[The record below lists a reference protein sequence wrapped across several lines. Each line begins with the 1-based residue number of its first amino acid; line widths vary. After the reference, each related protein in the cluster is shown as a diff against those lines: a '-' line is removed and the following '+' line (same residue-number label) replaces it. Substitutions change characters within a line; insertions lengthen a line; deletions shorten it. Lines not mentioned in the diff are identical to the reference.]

1 MKRAHICRNKQLAGF
16 IFRFVRELGYQFE
29 FQEDSSCHSQLLSVK
44 MSTTNFSTDYGRH
57 KVCADFVNSV
67 LLGRIASS
75 LKAAEK
81 DALSASKH
89 NPTHGICILFSLRKI
104 PVGGNLLV
112 ALIQATAL
120 CFFFSFFNIQVNFVQ

>member
-1 MKRAHICRNKQLAGF
+1 MELWLTLKRTHICRNKQLAQF

-29 FQEDSSCHSQLLSVK
+29 FQEDSSCHSQPLSVK
-44 MSTTNFSTDYGRH
+44 ISSTKFSAESGRH

-89 NPTHGICILFSLRKI
+89 NPTHGICILLSARLLWVEICQLSSYKHLICVSLF
-104 PVGGNLLV
+104 
-112 ALIQATAL
+112 
-120 CFFFSFFNIQVNFVQ
+120 CFLF